1 MDRDFH
7 GTRVAITGGATGLG
21 AAVAT
26 HAAAR
31 GAKVVI
37 LDVNEADGRVL
48 AARLG
53 GAFHRCDVADPADWR
68 RVADTIGAVDY
79 LHLNAGI
86 MTVRPGESLA
96 GARIENVSYERYRAV
111 TGTNIDGVFLGLQTM
126 LPRMIAQGGRCITV
140 TSSAAGLVPIPF
152 DPIYAMTKHAV
163 IGLVRSLALA
173 SADHPVR
180 INAFCPGGIDTR
192 IVPLELSANASG
204 MMSPAV
210 AAEEVLRL
218 FLNGPGGEVRLK
230 LRAGH
235 AAQAVAPPG
244 FTLG

>member
-1 MDRDFH
+1 MTQTFD
-7 GTRVAITGGATGLG
+7 GATVAITGGATGLG

-26 HAAAR
+26 LAAAR

-37 LDVNEADGRVL
+37 LDINEADGRRL
-48 AARLG
+48 AGHLG
-53 GAFHRCDVADPADWR
+53 GQFHRCDVADPAAWHR
-68 RVADTIGAVDY
+68 LADAIGPVDY

-96 GARIENVSYERYRAV
+96 EARIDNVSYERYRAV
-111 TGTNIDGVFLGLQTM
+111 AGVNIDGVFLGIQTM
-126 LPRMIAQGGRCITV
+126 LPRMIAQGGHAITV
-140 TSSAAGLVPIPF
+140 TSSAAGLAPIPF

-163 IGLVRSLALA
+163 IGLVRSMALA

-192 IVPLELSANASG
+192 IVPLELSANASN
-204 MMSPAV
+204 MMAPAV
-210 AAEEVLRL
+210 AAEEVVQLL
-218 FLNGPGGEVRLK
+218 LTGPSGEVRLK
-230 LRAGH
+230 LRAG
-235 AAQAVAPPG
+235 QAGQSVPPPS